1 MLSYRFTPDPG
12 ENMPPNGNS
21 NSDSIQLKALLRI
34 TRAISRVRDLHTLVT
49 LLAAEASNALEVE
62 RSTVFLYSSK
72 TDELWSYVAEGETE
86 EIRFDAGRGIAGSVF
101 RRCKTVILD
110 DVSHD
115 KRFNSSIDDSTGFIT
130 RNMIAVPV
138 INPSGECIGV
148 FQVINKK
155 EGGFTPGDAEF
166 LEIVASDTAVTIENV
181 RLLESRKRMFDGL
194 IKALTVSIEAR
205 DPLTAGHSFDVT
217 FLSGK
222 IAEYMN
228 LDVKTSEAIYYA
240 ALLHDYGKLAV
251 PDSILKKPGKLSR
264 DETSILRKHVQH
276 TRIMLSSIEFE
287 GLLDQVP
294 LFASQHHERIDGKGY
309 PEGLRGEE
317 ISIGG
322 RIIAVADVFEAL
334 TAKRHYRDPYPLSRT
349 LNLLVQG
356 MDTQFD
362 RRAVLALR
370 QYFIDIGKVSPEE
383 VPVD

>member
-1 MLSYRFTPDPG
+1 
-12 ENMPPNGNS
+12 MPQSGNN
-21 NSDSIQLKALLRI
+21 NSESVQLKALLRI

-49 LLAAEASNALEVE
+49 LLAAEASNVLDVE

-86 EIRFDAGRGIAGSVF
+86 EIRFNASRGIAGSVF
-101 RRCKTVILD
+101 RRGKTLILD

-115 KRFNSSIDDSTGFIT
+115 KRFNSSIDDSTGFVT
-130 RNMIAVPV
+130 RNMIAAPI
-138 INPSGECIGV
+138 INPSGDCIGV

-181 RLLESRKRMFDGL
+181 RLLESRRRMFDGL

-205 DPLTAGHSFDVT
+205 DPLTSGHSFDVT

-228 LDVKTSEAIYYA
+228 LDAKTSEAIYYA

-251 PDSILKKPGKLSR
+251 PDSILKKPGKLSSG
-264 DETSILRKHVQH
+264 ETSILRKHVQH

-287 GLLDQVP
+287 GLLDEVP
-294 LFASQHHERIDGKGY
+294 TFASQHHERIDGKGY
-309 PEGLRGEE
+309 PDGLKGDE

-334 TAKRHYRDPYPLSRT
+334 TAKRHYRDPFTLSRT
-349 LNLLVQG
+349 LNLLIRG

-362 RRAVLALR
+362 RKAVLALR
-370 QYFIDIGKVSPEE
+370 QYFIDIGKVSAEE